1 MKDLVIKIDKSYLQ
15 LDVDKFNLLVVK
27 PLFILLIYFGVYS
40 RTSGFVGF
48 TGGQTTVLVS
58 FGLFMAAVIHIIFFK
73 KSLKLSNFAFLI
85 AVFFVCSA
93 VLPFLSTFVF
103 QLAPMR
109 IIRYSFEVGINFF
122 MFFSIYY
129 FVREKVITPK
139 FFLYSIA
146 FLGAFAALSY
156 LRIALQ
162 SISIYR
168 IYGLSGLNTLGN
180 SFALG
185 IFTWILIIYQK
196 SSGDWARFMRYIS
209 YACLFALFLALLF
222 TGTRSA
228 LIALFFGIAIFQF
241 LGMRSKSFTRYVIL
255 FFLVLAL
262 LIVIIALNIDMTNL
276 LRRFSS
282 ESIVRMALI
291 RFSIYA
297 NSVTDLTL
305 LDFLFGRPDYYIFSN
320 QEDDFINP
328 HNLFLATIRYN
339 GIFIFLILSLIF
351 IGLFRKYFVLFWKHA
366 KQKYFRVNET
376 SIIILFLM
384 VVIYTMFSG
393 GRITRSFNFF
403 ITLGYAA
410 GYLEMFKNLK
420 SYEEYKKL
428 IV

>member
-1 MKDLVIKIDKSYLQ
+1 LKDIVIKIDKRYLQ
-15 LDVDKFNLLVVK
+15 LDVDKFNLFVVK
-27 PLFILLIYFGVYS
+27 PLFLFLIYFGVYS
-40 RTSGFVGF
+40 RTSGFIGF

-58 FGLFMAAVIHIIFFK
+58 FGLFMAAIIHTVFFN
-73 KSLKLSNFAFLI
+73 KSLKVSNFAFLI
-85 AVFFVCSA
+85 TIFFVCSA
-93 VLPFLSTFVF
+93 VLPFFSTFVF
-103 QLAPMR
+103 QLEPMR
-109 IIRYSFEVGINFF
+109 IVRYSFEVGTNFF
-122 MFFSIYY
+122 MFFSVYY

-139 FFLYSIA
+139 FFLYSVAILAVIA
-146 FLGAFAALSY
+146 ASGY
-156 LRIALQ
+156 LKSALQ
-162 SISIYR
+162 SVSIYR
-168 IYGLSGLNTLGN
+168 IYGMSGLNTLGN

-185 IFTWILIIYQK
+185 IFAWILIIYQK
-196 SSGDWARFMRYIS
+196 SVNNWSFLNRYIS
-209 YACLFALFLALLF
+209 YACLFSLFLALLF

-228 LIALFFGIAIFQF
+228 LIALFFGIMLFQF
-241 LGMRSKSFTRYVIL
+241 LGMRSKKFTRYVFL
-255 FFLVLAL
+255 FFTVLTI

-282 ESIVRMALI
+282 ESIIRMALI

-351 IGLFRKYFVLFWKHA
+351 IGLFRKYFVLFKKHS

-376 SIIILFLM
+376 SILILFMM